1 MEARHF
7 KTSASAHYR
16 FSLARLSILQSAAVK
31 FLKEFISNPTSVGA
45 IAPSSAGL
53 AEAMVA
59 GLDLQNAEA
68 VLEYGPGTGAFT
80 EYVLRGVG
88 QQTKFAAIELN
99 SRFAAE
105 FRFRYPRVPL
115 FEDSVAN
122 ARKICDSAGI
132 ERVDCIISGLP
143 WATFPS
149 TLQIAILD
157 EMMKVL
163 KPNGSFV
170 TFGYVHA
177 VGLPP
182 ARKFAAILPRYFK
195 TISKS
200 SVVWL
205 NLPPAFVY
213 RCRR

>member
-1 MEARHF
+1 V
-7 KTSASAHYR
+7 S
-16 FSLARLSILQSAAVK
+16 
-31 FLKEFISNPTSVGA
+31 FLKEFISNPTSIGA
-45 IAPSSAGL
+45 IAPSSSGL
-53 AEAMVA
+53 AQMMVA

-80 EYVLRGVG
+80 EYILRGIG
-88 QQTKFAAIELN
+88 PRAKFAAIELN
-99 SRFAAE
+99 PRFAAQ
-105 FRFRYPRVPL
+105 FRSRYPRVSL

-132 ERVDCIISGLP
+132 GPVDCIISGLP

-149 TLQIAILD
+149 TLQVTILD

-163 KPNGSFV
+163 KPGGSFV

-177 VGLPP
+177 VTLPP
-182 ARKFAAILPRYFK
+182 AKRFASVLPRYFT

-200 SVVWL
+200 PVVWL